1 MHKRSFRRRFYLES
15 TTYRPI
21 IGLRR
26 DQQVKQRTQMAC
38 DVFISHS
45 VKDERVADA
54 VVAKLEA
61 ESISCWVAPRDVVP
75 GADWGESI
83 INAIESSRIMIL
95 IFSQNANASPQI
107 KREVERAV
115 DKGVYIIP
123 FRVDDIKPTRS
134 LEYFISA
141 AQWMDAFSPPLE
153 RHLDNLAKTVKSVL
167 KTPPLPGANVPA
179 PPERPRIP
187 VEPSPPPFWRKSI
200 LIAVIIGSVIVV
212 GGAGWYL
219 GYKREIPRVTPVV
232 TPTATST
239 PVVTP
244 TATSTPVATPST
256 TVTPVPTS
264 VPALTAPPPSPIS
277 SVIDDEEVREF
288 VNEHYRATER
298 EDLIYMLSQYDEWV
312 DYLDYGWRDKGF
324 IRDDTLKYFKRWRL
338 KSFYFDHN
346 GIRVRRPA
354 NVANPDTVTAYVE
367 IRYLVR
373 DPASG
378 HSGSGRATDV
388 WVISKKS
395 GALKIVSQK
404 ETVHRD

>member
-1 MHKRSFRRRFYLES
+1 MMGFVVAQASSIGRFYLES

-61 ESISCWVAPRDVVP
+61 ESVSCWVAPRDVVP

-123 FRVDDIKPTRS
+123 FRVDDIKPTKA

-153 RHLDNLAKTVKSVL
+153 RHLDDLAKTVKSLL
-167 KTPPLPGANVPA
+167 KSPPLPGANVPA
-179 PPERPRIP
+179 QPERAPIP
-187 VEPSPPPFWRKSI
+187 QAPVSPPARRTPIF
-200 LIAVIIGSVIVV
+200 IAVAIAGLIIV
-212 GGAGWYL
+212 GVAGWYL
-219 GYKREIPRVTPVV
+219 GHKRGIPHVTPVVTPTATPVV

-239 PVVTP
+239 PL
-244 TATSTPVATPST
+244 ATPST

-264 VPALTAPPPSPIS
+264 VPALTTPPPSPIS
-277 SVIDDEEVREF
+277 SFIDDEEVRKF
-288 VNEHYRATER
+288 VTEYYLASQR
-298 EDLIYMLSQYDEWV
+298 GDVDYLLSQYDDLV
-312 DYLDYGWRDKGF
+312 DYRDYGRRDRAF
-324 IRDDTLKYFKRWRL
+324 IRNDTISYFKKWPQKNL
-338 KSFYFDHN
+338 TPFDIAIAHSALPN
-346 GIRVRRPA
+346 
-354 NVANPDTVTAYVE
+354 TVTAYFE
-367 IRYLVR
+367 IWYVLR
-373 DPASG
+373 DPVSRKNTSGQASE
-378 HSGSGRATDV
+378 A
-388 WVISKKS
+388 WKISKKS

-404 ETVHRD
+404 ENVHRD

>member
-1 MHKRSFRRRFYLES
+1 MMGFVVAQASSIGRFYLES

-61 ESISCWVAPRDVVP
+61 ESVSCWVAPRDVVP

-123 FRVDDIKPTRS
+123 FRVDDIKPTKA

-153 RHLDNLAKTVKSVL
+153 RHLDDLAKTVKSLL
-167 KTPPLPGANVPA
+167 KSPLFPA
-179 PPERPRIP
+179 QTCQLNRREHRSHRRR
-187 VEPSPPPFWRKSI
+187 SPPARRTPIF
-200 LIAVIIGSVIVV
+200 IAVAIAGLIIV
-212 GGAGWYL
+212 GVAGWYL
-219 GYKREIPRVTPVV
+219 GHKRGIPHV
-232 TPTATST
+232 T

-264 VPALTAPPPSPIS
+264 VPALTTPPPSPIS
-277 SVIDDEEVREF
+277 SFIDDEEVRKF
-288 VNEHYRATER
+288 VTEYYLASQR
-298 EDLIYMLSQYDEWV
+298 GDVDYLLSQYDDLV
-312 DYLDYGWRDKGF
+312 DYRDYGRRDRAF
-324 IRDDTLKYFKRWRL
+324 IRNDTISYFKKWPQKNL
-338 KSFYFDHN
+338 TPFDIAIAHSALPN
-346 GIRVRRPA
+346 
-354 NVANPDTVTAYVE
+354 TVTAYFE
-367 IRYLVR
+367 IWYVLR
-373 DPASG
+373 DPVSRKNTSGQASE
-378 HSGSGRATDV
+378 A
-388 WVISKKS
+388 WKISKKS

-404 ETVHRD
+404 ENVHRD